1 VLAMTAELAHRPRIG
16 YQDIPNVNN
25 PKGTFMNASVVKAAA
40 AVVIA
45 FGLAACTDI
54 KPLQADIA
62 DLKAQLAKAQGDIAT
77 AKSSADQANSAAQ
90 SAGQAASGAQSTA
103 NQALAAAHASQSC
116 CDATNEKIDRMFKR
130 SVSK

>member
-1 VLAMTAELAHRPRIG
+1 M
-16 YQDIPNVNN
+16 
-25 PKGTFMNASVVKAAA
+25 KCASVVKAAA
-40 AVVIA
+40 AVVA
-45 FGLAACTDI
+45 VVGLAACTDL
-54 KPLQADIA
+54 KPIQAQIDDLKSQTAKNAADIA
-62 DLKAQLAKAQGDIAT
+62 AN
-77 AKSSADQANSAAQ
+77 KSAVDAAHSAAQ